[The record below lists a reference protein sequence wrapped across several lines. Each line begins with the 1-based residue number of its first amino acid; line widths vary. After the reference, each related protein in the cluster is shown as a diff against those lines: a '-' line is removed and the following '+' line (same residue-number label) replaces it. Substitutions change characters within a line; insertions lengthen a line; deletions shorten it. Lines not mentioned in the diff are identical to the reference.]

1 MIQQFFHGE
10 SELARAGSKVAGQ
23 LRELPLPIRTLPD
36 NPLVADKR
44 TGSLVG
50 FERAAEFQFAVGAH
64 NGVWIDGQID
74 RKLPHSRKLIAGGQ
88 RSGRDAGP
96 HLVDDLAV
104 DGNSAAQVQP
114 ELESLEV
121 GERASHMFHCTIIL
135 VQ

>member
-74 RKLPHSRKLIAGGQ
+74 RKLAHGWKLVSCSERSSRN
-88 RSGRDAGP
+88 AGP
-96 HLVDDLAV
+96 HPIDDLAIHR
-104 DGNSAAQVQP
+104 DAAAII
-114 ELESLEV
+114 EAESE
-121 GERASHMFHCTIIL
+121 S
-135 VQ
+135 